1 MERFLEIFL
10 RTAKRI
16 TKAERGFAVDRDLNA
31 LWYANIDAET
41 VDDPAFSGL
50 AFQTLQQAL
59 ETGDAIV
66 TNNMV
71 ADPAQAPQ
79 TNTNFANLMV
89 VVALPVGKYGA
100 VYLDQH
106 IRNGIIAKH
115 TTDRL
120 VRLANQALD
129 KGQVDISEDELVA
142 LFEHIP

>member
-16 TKAERGFAVDRDLNA
+16 TKAERGFAVDGDLNA
-31 LWYANIDAET
+31 FSYANIDAET
-41 VDDPAFSGL
+41 VADPAFSGL

-59 ETGDAIV
+59 ETGEAIV

-120 VRLANQALD
+120 VRLANQTLD
-129 KGQVDISEDELVA
+129 KGQVDISEDELIA